1 MDFERLQQ
9 LDTEKLKD
17 VAKNYQRYG
26 LDSSMHQEAIRLLK
40 LRGFEADDLLLL
52 GLFENPM
59 ENRAEAIARDFQ
71 KSTRVALF
79 IYLALFAL
87 NLALPF
93 LKITNPNV
101 EIGILTLACAFFVSF
116 LVFLMKSFFYQ
127 HEFYDVLGRKN
138 RLNSAVLFMVLGI
151 PLYFVLFILIRKEMK
166 ENLSGAGI

>member
-9 LDTEKLKD
+9 LDTDKLKD

-26 LDSSMHQEAIRLLK
+26 LDSSIHQEAIRLLK
-40 LRGFEADDLLLL
+40 LRGFAQNDLLLL
-52 GLFENPM
+52 GLFADPL
-59 ENRAEAIARDFQ
+59 ENRASAIARDFK

-79 IYLALFAL
+79 IYLGLFAL
-87 NLALPF
+87 NIALPF
-93 LKITNPNV
+93 LKTTNPYL
-101 EIGILTLACAFFVSF
+101 EIGILIIACAFFVAF

-138 RLNSAVLFMVLGI
+138 RLDSAVLFMVLGI

-166 ENLSGAGI
+166 ENLSSAGI